1 MGVHTICVTG
11 VVLTGRARWWRA
23 LWESGKHAALD
34 GAVALVASGLKGW
47 DPRHIDVT
55 VPNNARTRT
64 VEGVRHHR
72 LRERAPV
79 IAVGLWR
86 TRPEV
91 AAVRAAQWAVS
102 DAEAATILAMTI
114 QQRLTSTRALLQRW
128 LAVGYSA
135 RRSVLDGVIKDICA
149 GAQSLG
155 SSTSPACAA
164 NATFRNRIARRCEQ
178 DRTGACTSTCSGRRR
193 SPRRDPGR
201 TPLPRARARRRCP
214 ASQRPRDPRNSADL
228 VAGSRAGAPDPG
240 ARRSP
245 HEPGRRSGGGGA
257 STRGATPRRLTVRI
271 RPTEFA

>member
-1 MGVHTICVTG
+1 M
-11 VVLTGRARWWRA
+11 LSRWWRP
-23 LWESGKHAALD
+23 
-34 GAVALVASGLKGW
+34 ASRGW

-155 SSTSPACAA
+155 ELDFARLCRE
-164 NATFRNRIARRCEQ
+164 RNLPEPDRQ
-178 DRTGACTSTCSGRRR
+178 TLRTGPNGRVYLDVFWEAEGVHVEIQGAHHYLGLAPVDDALRANDLAIRGTAQISLQVPVLGLRIPARAEALMNQVAEAVAEGRRR
-193 SPRRDPGR
+193 
-201 TPLPRARARRRCP
+201 A
-214 ASQRPRDPRNSADL
+214 
-228 VAGSRAGAPDPG
+228 
-240 ARRSP
+240 
-245 HEPGRRSGGGGA
+245 E
-257 STRGATPRRLTVRI
+257 RRL
-271 RPTEFA
+271 AG